1 MILAHINNLHAEEPT
16 NWREIIK
23 YSKLL
28 VTAAQYQM
36 PHGEHVALLDLHP
49 WGECDENALVED
61 YISTASV
68 RVKKAKNRRQ
78 CPINASVLFN
88 KGGPEITGEVNMKII
103 AAYEKEKADVAAE
116 KAEKKKARTNK
127 KVQTREISTQE
138 VVDMVIQLILS
149 EQTPPVQFHDK
160 DHLPISRKFKPT
172 CQSCKAFMQ
181 VCMRVYL
188 SVSLSAC
195 ARKFN
200 VCVSGNGDQLS
211 RCPR

>member
-88 KGGPEITGEVNMKII
+88 KGRPEITGEVNMKII

-116 KAEKKKARTNK
+116 KAEKKKARRSSGHIVNK
-127 KVQTREISTQE
+127 IANSFYERARRQIRLGSSWE
-138 VVDMVIQLILS
+138 
-149 EQTPPVQFHDK
+149 
-160 DHLPISRKFKPT
+160 
-172 CQSCKAFMQ
+172 A
-181 VCMRVYL
+181 VC
-188 SVSLSAC
+188 AH
-195 ARKFN
+195 
-200 VCVSGNGDQLS
+200 
-211 RCPR
+211 